1 VGYARIDGTH
11 VVVTGG
17 AGFLGSHLCT
27 QLIERG
33 ARVTAL
39 DNLIT
44 GNLDNL
50 GHLFGLRE
58 FRFVD
63 HDVTDYLHVAGP
75 IDAILHFASP
85 ASPIDYL
92 KLPIQTLKVGAL
104 GTHKVLGLARATGAT
119 LLLASTSEVYGDPQV
134 HPQPET
140 YWGHVN
146 PIGPRGVYD
155 EAKRFAEAMTYAYH
169 RTHDVDVRVVRIFNS
184 VLADER
190 IVYDDGGELRHET
203 FAELAGRVGSRVPLD
218 GFTVPTVQPSDGR
231 AQAAETI
238 ALEGHAP
245 TGPCYEVRTRYG
257 RSIKVTGD
265 HSLFVRAR
273 DGGLTPRPVTEL
285 SVGDHVAITARIVV
299 PERDRDEVDVLSVA
313 RAAAENPWKLRIQHP
328 SLAEALHAR
337 RREVVDAL
345 VQRATAEGLAARSR
359 QSLHGTLH
367 RWRAA
372 SAAPLGLL
380 EQLGIPVPTD
390 ATVAH
395 GTSGR
400 ANPLPVTVTLTDEL
414 LWFLG
419 LYVAEGCWQE
429 TPPKNRFITLSC
441 DSDTLDRAEKVV
453 RRDLGLPVGR
463 VALGAERAA
472 SMTIHGRMLLDL
484 LAVLGFGGVDKR
496 IPGWVLGLPLERLG
510 WFLEGYRE
518 GDGVHSG
525 RKYDEQK
532 RHEFSTSSEPL
543 AADLV
548 VAFGRFGLVPSVGR
562 YGSRNTRTDDPDVRR
577 PFHRLTLCDV
587 SPWSPLEWH
596 RGVEQRLNAARTGD
610 VVWAQVREIAEVEPT
625 DLVYD
630 FSVPGTENFLAG
642 DGFVAHNTFGERMRL
657 HDGRA
662 VPAFIGQALDGDAIT
677 LHGDGTQTR
686 SLCYVDD
693 LIEGILRLLVSG
705 YTDPVNIGNPE
716 EVTILQLAETIR
728 DVVGSESPIVT
739 TPRPVDDPEVRQ
751 PDLTVAERELGWR
764 AQVSLREGLE
774 RTVAWYREQ
783 IGASTHGDG
792 AEA

>member
-1 VGYARIDGTH
+1 VGYGKIDGTH

-92 KLPIQTLKVGAL
+92 EYPIQTLKVGAL
-104 GTHKVLGLARATGAT
+104 GTHKALGLARASGAT

-155 EAKRFAEAMTYAYH
+155 EAKRFAEAITYAYH

-190 IVYDDGGELRHET
+190 VLYDDGRELRHET
-203 FAELAGRVGSRVPLD
+203 FAELAARVGPRAALR

-231 AQAAETI
+231 AHAAETI
-238 ALEGHAP
+238 ALEGHPP
-245 TGPCYEVRTRYG
+245 TGPCFEVRTRYG

-265 HSLFVRAR
+265 HSLFVRDDA
-273 DGGLTPRPVTEL
+273 GGLAARPVTDL
-285 SVGDHVAITARIVV
+285 SVGDHVAITARIEV
-299 PERDRDEVDVLSVA
+299 PERDRTEVDVLELA
-313 RAAAENPWKLRIQHP
+313 RASAGDAWRLRIQHP
-328 SLAEALHAR
+328 DLADQLQVRRREALEVLVARDATEGEAR
-337 RREVVDAL
+337 RRSLSGAL
-345 VQRATAEGLAARSR
+345 SR
-359 QSLHGTLH
+359 YRTS
-367 RWRAA
+367 A
-372 SAAPLGLL
+372 SAPLGLL
-380 EQLGIPVPTD
+380 DELGISVPAE
-390 ATVAH
+390 ATVSHRTA
-395 GTSGR
+395 GR
-400 ANPLPVTVTLTDEL
+400 SNALPVNVPISDEL

-419 LYVAEGCWQE
+419 LYVAEGCWQDH
-429 TPPKNRFITLSC
+429 PPKSRFITLSC
-441 DSDTLDRAEKVV
+441 DADTLDRAEKVV

-463 VALGAERAA
+463 VALHDDRAG
-472 SMTIHGRMLLDL
+472 SMYVHGRLLLEL
-484 LAVLGFGGVDKR
+484 LTALGFGGGSKR
-496 IPGWVLGLPLERLG
+496 IPGWVLGLPLPRLG

-525 RKYDEQK
+525 RKFDEQK
-532 RHEFSTSSEPL
+532 RHEFSTSSEQL

-562 YGSRNTRTDDPDVRR
+562 HHTRNTRTDAPDVRR

-587 SPWSPLEWH
+587 SPWSPLDWH
-596 RGVEQRLNAARTGD
+596 LGVRQRLNAVRTGD
-610 VVWAQVREIAEVEPT
+610 VVWAQVKEIVEVEPT

-630 FSVPGTENFLAG
+630 FSVPGVENFWAG
-642 DGFVAHNTFGERMRL
+642 GGFVAHNTYGERMRL

-662 VPAFIGQALDGDAIT
+662 VPAFIGQALDGDPIT

-705 YTDPVNIGNPE
+705 YTQPVNIGNPE
-716 EVTILQLAETIR
+716 EVTIQKLAETIR
-728 DVVGSESPIVT
+728 DVVGSDSPIVT

-783 IGASTHGDG
+783 PGATSHP
-792 AEA
+792 AAAQE